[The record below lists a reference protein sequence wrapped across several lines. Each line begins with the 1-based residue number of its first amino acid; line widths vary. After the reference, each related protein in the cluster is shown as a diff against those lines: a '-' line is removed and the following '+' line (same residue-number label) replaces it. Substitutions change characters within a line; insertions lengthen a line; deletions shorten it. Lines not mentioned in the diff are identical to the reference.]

1 MARERHLEGEGGDEG
16 DARDETNFSDVELDD
31 DGNPIDDE
39 GEEEE
44 EEEGEEEGD
53 DGEDRGDNVLDD
65 DDEGNP
71 DLDALS
77 AVAGDDMPTVPRAR
91 LNEILAENRRLRG
104 VIEQVATTGGGR
116 GEQTQQR
123 QQEQAPAFDLK
134 AKLKERAEAI
144 LEGDTDRIVA
154 LDEEIENFRNTT
166 VRREG
171 EQAGRTAASAA
182 YQKERMDEIVS
193 AAFSRYPFLND
204 ANADFSEEAL
214 RDVMMYKNRFMEEGD
229 SPANALK
236 KAVNRVC
243 PYYAEELYPERGKG
257 GGKKLAKGAKGDG
270 DGARDPNSRDP
281 RKIQRNARAG
291 NRVPPNLGRAGT
303 GNAAGRRDIADR
315 GARDIPGRE
324 YHDMTEAEKKRL
336 RGDFVSQ

>member
-1 MARERHLEGEGGDEG
+1 MARERHLEGDGIEESS
-16 DARDETNFSDVELDD
+16 FSDVELDD
-31 DGNPIDDE
+31 DGNPIDDGE

-44 EEEGEEEGD
+44 EEEGEEGDGSGD
-53 DGEDRGDNVLDD
+53 DDRGDNVLDD
-65 DDEGNP
+65 DDDAP
-71 DLDALS
+71 DLDALGTI
-77 AVAGDDMPTVPRAR
+77 AGDDNPTVPRGR
-91 LNEILAENRRLRG
+91 LNDVIAERDHWRNLAQGLAQRG
-104 VIEQVATTGGGR
+104 G
-116 GEQTQQR
+116 GEQTQR
-123 QQEQAPAFDLK
+123 REQEQQAPAFDLK

-144 LEGDTDRIVA
+144 LEGDTDKIVA

-257 GGKKLAKGAKGDG
+257 GGKKPAKGAKGDG

-303 GNAAGRRDIADR
+303 GSAAGRRDLADR

-324 YHDMTEAEKKRL
+324 YNDMTETEKKRL
-336 RGDFVSQ
+336 RGDFVS

>member
-1 MARERHLEGEGGDEG
+1 MARERQLEGDGDGDEAG
-16 DARDETNFSDVELDD
+16 ADMNFSDVELDD
-31 DGNPIDDE
+31 DGNPID
-39 GEEEE
+39 EEEGE
-44 EEEGEEEGD
+44 EEEGEEGED
-53 DGEDRGDNVLDD
+53 DDAAEDRGDNVLDD
-65 DDEGNP
+65 DDDP

-77 AVAGDDMPTVPRAR
+77 AVAGDDNPTVPRAR

-104 VIEQVATTGGGR
+104 VIEQAATTGGR
-116 GEQTQQR
+116 GGEQR
-123 QQEQAPAFDLK
+123 QQQQEQQQPTFDLK

-144 LEGDTDRIVA
+144 LEGDTDKIVA
-154 LDEEIENFRNTT
+154 LDEEIENYRNTT

-171 EQAGRTAASAA
+171 EQAGRVAATQA
-182 YQKERMDEIVS
+182 YQKDRMDEIVS

-214 RDVMMYKNRFMEEGD
+214 RDVMMYKTRYMEEGD

-257 GGKKLAKGAKGDG
+257 GGKKPAKGAKGDG

-303 GNAAGRRDIADR
+303 GNAAGRRDLADR